1 MHNAAYIPVPSGLV
15 HVTQAKAQETP
26 LAWHCLNSR
35 YGQKFT
41 LTHILEV
48 LSFLSEPP
56 SEEESRVNQLWP
68 FFAQAVQEVSID
80 FFYQITSC
88 YNGPVALLASREQR
102 TINKECLLCSP
113 GVGSCCCAEAALTG
127 LQRVPGWLA

>member
-1 MHNAAYIPVPSGLV
+1 MSEWDYLV
-15 HVTQAKAQETP
+15 GRSLLTASQGCAQCSVYSCAFGASSHITQAEAQETP

-68 FFAQAVQEVSID
+68 FFARAVQEVSID
-80 FFYQITSC
+80 FFY
-88 YNGPVALLASREQR
+88 
-102 TINKECLLCSP
+102 
-113 GVGSCCCAEAALTG
+113 
-127 LQRVPGWLA
+127 